1 MKVLY
6 YTFCALC
13 AACIVAAFCGATHQL
28 AVAGIAALMAAG
40 TKPEEDKEGQR

>member
-13 AACIVAAFCGATHQL
+13 ATCIVAAFCGATHQL
-28 AVAGIAALMAAG
+28 AVAGICALMSAV
-40 TKPEEDKEGQR
+40 TKEKEDEGK